1 MQETTR
7 RDRKV
12 FRAIWSSVIIAGF
25 LALLIWFFGSIH
37 QKNETY
43 CMPIKLDDG
52 WTIEIGGKTY
62 EDQILSD
69 FSFEEPTAY
78 GETVTMK
85 RILPDLLPE
94 RSSLRALIYLSTV
107 EVFLDDD
114 LIYSYGRDIAA
125 RGGFVGSG
133 YHFITLPEG
142 SGGREIVIS
151 FTACSAG
158 AMSNIPS
165 PDILPTEYTYE
176 EFYDENVLLIC
187 CCVFLFSLGVILTIL
202 GLLARIHKS
211 TFSPLIHIGVFSFL
225 IGYWSLCNT
234 KIIQLFSVDL
244 SLNTATEYMSLY
256 FAMLPL
262 LLLMIRLRSEAETW
276 KKRMLLVLSIILLA
290 FALITTYLHWSGKMF
305 YSETIM
311 AFHILSVFEAIGML
325 VASVQIR
332 RKKTPQERILNIA
345 LMEILLV
352 GIADILRF
360 NVQKY
365 VFPDADHMD
374 ISILPVGVLIFT
386 LLLILSYVVG
396 LYGSIIDQTE
406 KETLTR
412 LAYQDTLTDLYNR
425 SMSEKLFKECDAE
438 KESYTLV
445 NLDLN
450 GLKKVNDTYGHA
462 QGDQLIR
469 DYAEILK
476 RSFKDVGIIA
486 RMGGDEFVV
495 VVRGDQQ
502 KLVDEAVRKMIEME
516 EEESRDR
523 DYEISSSYGIA
534 RSDEIAD
541 GSAEQLY
548 RLADERMYEMK
559 VRNKKQRVD

>member
-1 MQETTR
+1 MYKALRE
-7 RDRKV
+7 RKL
-12 FRAIWSSVIIAGF
+12 FRTIWSSVIITIF
-25 LALLIWFFGSIH
+25 LLLLVWFFGSIH

-43 CMPIKLDDG
+43 CVPLKLDDG
-52 WTIEIGGKTY
+52 WNIEIGDMVL
-62 EDQILSD
+62 EDQNLNE
-69 FSFEEPTAY
+69 FSFEQPTAY
-78 GETVTMK
+78 GETVTIK
-85 RILPDLLPE
+85 RTLPDLLPE
-94 RSSLRALIYLSTV
+94 RASLRALFYLCTID
-107 EVFLDDD
+107 VFLDGEP
-114 LIYSYGRDIAA
+114 IYSYGRDIA
-125 RGGFVGSG
+125 RQGGFVGSG
-133 YHFITLPEG
+133 YHFVNIPPE
-142 SGGREIVIS
+142 SGGKEVAIS
-151 FTACSAG
+151 FTACSDR
-158 AMSNIPS
+158 AMSNIPA

-187 CCVFLFSLGVILTIL
+187 CCVFLFSFGVILTIM
-202 GLLARIHKS
+202 GLLAHIRKS
-211 TFSPLIHIGVFSFL
+211 TFSPIIHIGLFSFL

-256 FAMLPL
+256 FAMFPL
-262 LLLMIRLRSEAETW
+262 LLLMIRLRSEAERW
-276 KKRMLLVLSIILLA
+276 KKCMLFVLCMILLT
-290 FALITTYLHWSGKMF
+290 FALITTYLHWSGKVF
-305 YSETIM
+305 YPETIM
-311 AFHILSVFEAIGML
+311 TFHILSVFEALGML
-325 VASVQIR
+325 IACIQLR

-352 GIADILRF
+352 GVADILRF

-365 VFPDADHMD
+365 VFPDVEHMD
-374 ISILPVGVLIFT
+374 ISILPFGVLIFI
-386 LLLILSYVVG
+386 LLLIISYIVG

-425 SMSEKLFKECDAE
+425 SMSEKLFQECDAG

-462 QGDQLIR
+462 KGDQLIR

-476 RSFKDVGIIA
+476 KSFENVGTIA

-495 VVRGDQQ
+495 VVRGEEQ
-502 KLVDEAVRKMIEME
+502 KRVEEAIRKMTALE
-516 EEESRDR
+516 EKESADR

-534 RSDEIAD
+534 KSSDIS
-541 GSAEQLY
+541 GGTAEQLY

-559 VRNKKQRVD
+559 VRTKKQRVD